1 MLFSGASEYYKTEK
15 DCFSV
20 MKNSTV
26 KSIVIFGAGK
36 IGRSFIG
43 QLFGRAGYKIIFID
57 KNHRIIDELNR
68 CKKYKVV
75 IKFYRDEVLEVRNV
89 YGLVN

>member
-1 MLFSGASEYYKTEK
+1 
-15 DCFSV
+15 

-89 YGLVN
+89 YGVLANDNDAVVNVIADC